1 MDDKLFDEKYS
12 LYSNLIFKLSMT
24 YLGNKSDAEDI
35 VQEVFIKLFTNT
47 ESFKTPEHERFWII
61 RVTINMC
68 KNHLG
73 TFWHKNIVPLDSI
86 QEQSEYT
93 EYNNDILDMLYSL
106 PTNYRVALYL
116 FYYENYSIE
125 EISKILKVSKSA
137 VKMRLKRGKE
147 KLKLDLEENGY
158 AKERFYPCDR

>member
-12 LYSNLIFKLSMT
+12 LYSKLIYKLSMT

-35 VQEVFIKLFTNT
+35 VQEVFIKLFTT
-47 ESFKTPEHERFWII
+47 KEQFETCQHERYWII

-73 TFWHKNIVPLDSI
+73 TFWNRNIVSI
-86 QEQSEYT
+86 DTIPEISQDIE
-93 EYNNDILDMLYSL
+93 NNDILEMLYQL

-116 FYYENYSIE
+116 FYYEDYSIE
-125 EISKILKVSKSA
+125 EIAKILKVSKSA
-137 VKMRLKRGKE
+137 IKMRLKRGRE
-147 KLKLDLEENGY
+147 KLKLNLEAEGY
-158 AKERFYPCDR
+158 ERERFYPCNR